1 MKLLKYC
8 VNQKMNANSVKS
20 VFQGPVKGLKRS
32 ATVMQ
37 DALAVKNASMDFAG
51 QHLERVNRRWW
62 QRKGSNV
69 QTQDVGDL
77 VNTAANAQ
85 QFCEWCCGIGGVT
98 VVEKRRW
105 QEAVVTVVAVRTVAK
120 VAVEGL
126 KTNIKVLE
134 IL

>member
-51 QHLERVNRRWW
+51 QHLERV
-62 QRKGSNV
+62 
-69 QTQDVGDL
+69 
-77 VNTAANAQ
+77 
-85 QFCEWCCGIGGVT
+85 
-98 VVEKRRW
+98 KR
-105 QEAVVTVVAVRTVAK
+105 VALACATKRV
-120 VAVEGL
+120 L
-126 KTNIKVLE
+126 KTNLKMLE